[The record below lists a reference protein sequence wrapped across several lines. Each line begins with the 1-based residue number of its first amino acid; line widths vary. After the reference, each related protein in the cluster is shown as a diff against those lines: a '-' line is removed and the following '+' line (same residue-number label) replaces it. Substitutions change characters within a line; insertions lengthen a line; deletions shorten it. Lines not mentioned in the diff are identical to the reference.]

1 MMSLGSV
8 PCPGPGEGESNLIK
22 HGTLTLLHSGKIA
35 IKINFYSKYAFQP
48 HKLLTKKLLPSF
60 KIDFDNSKS
69 FIRCGKVGFPDIS
82 PQWKKCL
89 WLIPDSNLC
98 EHNKSG
104 AGSAYLLRAGGT
116 I

>member
-1 MMSLGSV
+1 MSLGSV
-8 PCPGPGEGESNLIK
+8 PCPGPGSGESNLIK
-22 HGTLTLLHSGKIA
+22 HGTLTLLHCEKILA
-35 IKINFYSKYAFQP
+35 KLVIHASLLCTHLKMKL
-48 HKLLTKKLLPSF
+48 KLLKRFCKIENYISVLLYFLGCLPMV
-60 KIDFDNSKS
+60 I
-69 FIRCGKVGFPDIS
+69 
-82 PQWKKCL
+82 KCL